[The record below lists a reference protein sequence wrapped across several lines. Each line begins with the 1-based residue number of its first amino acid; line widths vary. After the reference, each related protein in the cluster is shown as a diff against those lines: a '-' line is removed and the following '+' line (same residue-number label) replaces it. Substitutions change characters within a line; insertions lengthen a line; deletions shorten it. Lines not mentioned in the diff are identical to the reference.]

1 MMKILASLLILISFT
16 TYSQEK
22 VIISGTAFDS
32 TNRGLSVHIVL
43 NDTLRMFSNSSE
55 WDEYQKLSMD
65 TNFVVSTKADGKFRI
80 SAKKTDSLFFQSFR
94 HIPQVYAIAD
104 LLKMK
109 SINIRLEPQACI
121 PYVRCNDTLPSNV
134 YVFVGQ
140 KIKVDYEEEPYY
152 CNRYLLDSR
161 FKAEY
166 KIVKQLAGSFPKDTI
181 VFTVFDH
188 YGTPP
193 FSKYNNVLLF
203 VNEYCNKL
211 YHEKYQYF
219 DLYKTTKG
227 KWASPGD
234 PYKYDEHHRK
244 NIKAKKIKFA
254 DSVWFPIRGLHEAI
268 IKRKFPAPYYKIEG
282 QRAIPVMGTYL
293 DDLVTIKKKGILKA
307 RNILMD

>member
-1 MMKILASLLILISFT
+1 MQYSFT
-16 TYSQEK
+16 
-22 VIISGTAFDS
+22 
-32 TNRGLSVHIVL
+32 
-43 NDTLRMFSNSSE
+43 
-55 WDEYQKLSMD
+55 
-65 TNFVVSTKADGKFRI
+65 
-80 SAKKTDSLFFQSFR
+80 
-94 HIPQVYAIAD
+94 
-104 LLKMK
+104 K
-109 SINIRLEPQACI
+109 SR
-121 PYVRCNDTLPSNV
+121 T
-134 YVFVGQ
+134 
-140 KIKVDYEEEPYY
+140 
-152 CNRYLLDSR
+152 
-161 FKAEY
+161 
-166 KIVKQLAGSFPKDTI
+166 
-181 VFTVFDH
+181 
-188 YGTPP
+188 